1 MLKQHIEKTI
11 GLFVSQL
18 VLLPEIMAMNGTIDL
33 TQLHG
38 TELYVVIGF
47 YVFQTIIGIYFGNRY
62 DRKNSLSISTNYD
75 KMTAKAFHQ
84 TPLHISH

>member
-1 MLKQHIEKTI
+1 MLKQHIGKTI

-38 TELYVVIGF
+38 TELQNYMLSLVFTCFRRLSAFILVIDMIEKL
-47 YVFQTIIGIYFGNRY
+47 V
-62 DRKNSLSISTNYD
+62 
-75 KMTAKAFHQ
+75 
-84 TPLHISH
+84 